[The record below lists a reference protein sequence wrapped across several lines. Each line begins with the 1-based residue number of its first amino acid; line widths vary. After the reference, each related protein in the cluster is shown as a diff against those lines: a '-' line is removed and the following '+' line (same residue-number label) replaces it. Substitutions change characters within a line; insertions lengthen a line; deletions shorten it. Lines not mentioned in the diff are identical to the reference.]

1 MNISFRIQ
9 KDRGNGQGTSVVLVN
24 LTWQGE
30 QTYLSSGRF
39 VNRLG
44 ARAHQLR
51 PCLVAFTTAG

>member
-1 MNISFRIQ
+1 MNISFLTQ

-39 VNRLG
+39 INRLG